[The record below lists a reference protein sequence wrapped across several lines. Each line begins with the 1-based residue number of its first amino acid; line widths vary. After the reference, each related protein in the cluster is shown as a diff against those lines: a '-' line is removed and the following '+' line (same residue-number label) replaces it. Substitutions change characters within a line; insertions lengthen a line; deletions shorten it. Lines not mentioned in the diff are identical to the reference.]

1 LKDIKISFIE
11 KPTKKEIII
20 NMKNLKTFEEFL
32 LENENIGPE
41 ITILKEG
48 FLENTSKE
56 FQYHVNNGLG
66 LSNTIFRTGSE
77 AYKNLFEEAKT
88 YWDEGNVILKGKSGW
103 MSKNLEVGKK
113 AMYKTEDGKM
123 IEVELDTPARGG
135 EKKYFVYHNSG
146 KTTKEGVIIA
156 TRIEWGNPGMP
167 IKNADT
173 GAASSFWARQQCDLK
188 KKMDPSTA
196 GFWACYAPSLF
207 TKELGLSSD
216 EPW

>member
-1 LKDIKISFIE
+1 
-11 KPTKKEIII
+11 
-20 NMKNLKTFEEFL
+20 MKNLKTFEEFL
-32 LENENIGPE
+32 LESENIGDE
-41 ITILKEG
+41 IVVLKEG
-48 FLENTSKE
+48 FLEKTSE
-56 FQYHVNNGLG
+56 AFQYHVNNKLS

-88 YWDEGNVILKGKSGW
+88 YWDSGNVILKGKSGW

-135 EKKYFVYHNSG
+135 EKKYYVYHNSG
-146 KTTKEGVIIA
+146 KTTDDGEIIA

-167 IKNADT
+167 IKNDDP

-207 TKELGLSSD
+207 SQELSLSSD
-216 EPW
+216 APW